1 MYKQY
6 INYICV
12 YIYIYIYIVCLFL
25 DILKNDG
32 LLFKFKHNDI
42 NGDISKLIGTF
53 FFFYQ
58 IDTRESY

>member
-1 MYKQY
+1 M
-6 INYICV
+6 C
-12 YIYIYIYIVCLFL
+12 IYIYIYIVCLFL

-58 IDTRESY
+58 TDTRESY